1 MAEIVVFPD
10 EKLHAKCVD
19 CDVND
24 KSLVKLS
31 TTMAKL
37 MYDNH
42 GVGIASPQIG
52 ENKRIIVVD
61 CDYDVDKK
69 DTRDPL
75 ILVNPEIIEASGE
88 MTEDTE
94 GCLSC
99 PGISV
104 PVKRHANIKVR
115 FFDLNADEWELTADG
130 LLSRCL
136 QHEIDHLNGITL
148 FEACDPQT
156 RLKALEDYEIAKLN
170 GAKPGDTGE

>member
-1 MAEIVVFPD
+1 MTNIVVFPD
-10 EKLHAKCVD
+10 EKLHVKCVD
-19 CDVND
+19 CDIFD
-24 KSLVKLS
+24 KTLVKLS
-31 TTMAKL
+31 SIMAKL

-61 CDYDVDKK
+61 CDYNVDDKK
-69 DTRDPL
+69 TRDPL
-75 ILVNPEIIEASGE
+75 VLVNPKILETSGE
-88 MTEDTE
+88 EIEEKE

-104 PVKRHANIKVR
+104 PVSRKEKVKVH
-115 FFDLNADEWELTADG
+115 FFDLNADEWELEADG
-130 LLSRCL
+130 LLARCL

-156 RLKALEDYEIAKLN
+156 RLQALEDYKIAKIN